1 MQKGSKMLPFLKERH
16 EASMSGPVESKER
29 KSDNGE
35 NFGMLDAIVDDL
47 LEAVHKKDK
56 KMLKAALELLI
67 EHIQEADE
75 EQDHEE
81 MNF

>member
-1 MQKGSKMLPFLKERH
+1 MLPFLKERH
-16 EASMSGPVESKER
+16 EASVSSPVETDEK
-29 KSDNGE
+29 
-35 NFGMLDAIVDDL
+35 FGMLDAVVDDL

-56 KMLKAALELLI
+56 KMLKAALELLV

-81 MNF
+81 MNP